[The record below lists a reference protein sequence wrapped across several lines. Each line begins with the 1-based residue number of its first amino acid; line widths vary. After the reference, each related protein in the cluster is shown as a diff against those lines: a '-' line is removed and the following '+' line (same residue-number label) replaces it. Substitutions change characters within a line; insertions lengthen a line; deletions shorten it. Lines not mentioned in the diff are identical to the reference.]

1 MSTAHNQ
8 EEQLPLP
15 QMDAPLGLRLRRAR
29 EQAGFS
35 VAEVAE
41 KLRLKSVTVD
51 AMEREDFDALG
62 AAVYVRGYFNSYA
75 RLVGLP
81 LVVVDSTFQRNA
93 APVPELRST
102 ARVSHSRFLFDRYA
116 KRAVYVVLTA
126 SIVVPVILL
135 ATRDQLPRQ
144 GAMLTPLDAPVAGTS
159 AASAGSSVA
168 TTMPDGTE
176 FGPPVPAVLPAPR
189 SAAENPVVA
198 SLTPFY
204 KTEAEAPAASAPA
217 APAAPIG
224 QGLVLQFTGDS
235 WVEVLG
241 RDGQRL
247 AYGLLPAGT
256 VREFAPGSVSKVS
269 LGNANAVQVRMNG
282 EATDLAAFRRANVAR
297 FTVSS
302 QGTLA
307 PAGG

>member
-1 MSTAHNQ
+1 MSTAMNQ
-8 EEQLPLP
+8 EEQLAPAN
-15 QMDAPLGLRLRRAR
+15 MDAPLGLRLRRAR
-29 EQAGFS
+29 EHAGLS

-75 RLVGLP
+75 RLVGVP
-81 LVVVDSTFQRNA
+81 LVMVDTAFQRQS
-93 APVPELRST
+93 APMPELRST

-144 GAMLTPLDAPVAGTS
+144 GAMLTPLDAPVAGTPATPADTS
-159 AASAGSSVA
+159 ATVA
-168 TTMPDGTE
+168 MPDGTQ

-204 KTEAEAPAASAPA
+204 KAEAEAPVAPPA
-217 APAAPIG
+217 APAAPG
-224 QGLVLQFTGDS
+224 GKGLVLQFSGDS

-241 RDGQRL
+241 RDGRRL

-256 VREFAPGSVSKVS
+256 VREFAPGAVSKVS
-269 LGNANAVQVRMNG
+269 LGNAEAVQVRMNG
-282 EATDLAAFRRANVAR
+282 EATDLTAFRRANVAR

>member
-1 MSTAHNQ
+1 MSTAVA
-8 EEQLPLP
+8 EEQESSLPH
-15 QMDAPLGLRLRRAR
+15 MDAPLGLRLRRAR
-29 EQAGFS
+29 EQAGLS
-35 VAEVAE
+35 VAEAAE

-51 AMEREDFDALG
+51 AMEREDFDTLG

-81 LVVVDSTFQRNA
+81 LVLVDGLFQREPVA
-93 APVPELRST
+93 APELVST

-144 GAMLTPLDAPVAGTS
+144 GATLTPLDAPVAS
-159 AASAGSSVA
+159 APTAMA
-168 TTMPDGTE
+168 TAPAPDATE
-176 FGPPVPAVLPAPR
+176 FGPPLPAALPAR

-204 KTEAEAPAASAPA
+204 KPEAAQPVA
-217 APAAPIG
+217 APLPPASTSN
-224 QGLVLQFTGDS
+224 GLVLQFTGDS

-256 VREFAPGSVSKVS
+256 VREFAPGTVAKVS
-269 LGNANAVQVRMNG
+269 LGNASAVQVRMNG
-282 EATDLAAFRRANVAR
+282 EAADLTAFRRANVAR

-302 QGTLA
+302 QGKLA